1 MFFILIFFLASF
13 FSLFIERNQHQ
24 LPVCILFAFLLLYF
38 CNFSLQVIKQSFS
51 WKCFVVASKAWLQIF
66 SEKVSKIIPGDKV
79 GKDYDSVWN
88 FFPNFKTFKILQ
100 IWTFWPSSHKDPLPA
115 NFTKVLSLRILAD
128 GICL

>member
-1 MFFILIFFLASF
+1 MIKGLKIKTRKFWKKYTGKAMIGG
-13 FSLFIERNQHQ
+13 
-24 LPVCILFAFLLLYF
+24 LFAPSHQF

-51 WKCFVVASKAWLQIF
+51 WKRFVVASKAWLQIF
-66 SEKVSKIIPGDKV
+66 SEKVSKILPGDKV

-88 FFPNFKTFKILQ
+88 FLPNFKTLKILQ
-100 IWTFWPSSHKDPLPA
+100 IWTFWPSSHKDLLPA